1 MFRMLYLTIVVA
13 VVAFLI
19 YFFRRKARCWFS
31 NIDVLLAAAM
41 LSFGIGLLFITVGL
55 LTDAHSYCIK
65 ISTVDSQ
72 KSPVI
77 SYLEGEKISDNKS
90 TITITYTTNNG
101 KYDIFPDGATNIEKN
116 FNGKPK
122 YVTVTKDQYYNVATL
137 IPEIHTT
144 FHFSEQ

>member
-1 MFRMLYLTIVVA
+1 MLYLTIVVA

-19 YFFRRKARCWFS
+19 YFFRREACCWFS
-31 NIDVLLAAAM
+31 NIDVLLAAVM
-41 LSFGIGLLFITVGL
+41 LSFGIGILFITAGL
-55 LTDAHSYCIK
+55 LTDAHSYCVK
-65 ISTVDSQ
+65 ISTIDTQ
-72 KSPVI
+72 KNPVI
-77 SYLEGEKISDNKS
+77 SYLEGEKIFDNQS
-90 TITITYTTNNG
+90 TITITYTTKNG
-101 KYDIFPDGATNIEKN
+101 KYDISPDGVINIEKN